1 MAKRK
6 KVKVKIGDIFSIR
19 IDENRFSYGQV
30 LAIGTICDFL
40 IIFDLVSDKHPPV
53 EEIPKEKIIFLVPTV
68 VSRIEDGLWEVLGNE
83 PTPEIHFP
91 HYKEEA
97 EEGYQ
102 LIDYL
107 GNIINSEKEIIEL
120 DKVKELV
127 SRSPSSV
134 ENAARARFLEPEW
147 DSYYDDLIYGS

>member
-1 MAKRK
+1 MAIRK

-30 LAIGTICDFL
+30 LSIGTICDFL
-40 IIFDLVSDKHPPV
+40 IIFDLVSNEHPPV
-53 EEIPKEKIIFLVPTV
+53 KEIPKGKIVFLVPTV

-83 PTPEIHFP
+83 STPAIHFP
-91 HYKEEA
+91 HYKEEV

-107 GNIINSEKEIIEL
+107 GNIINSEKEIFEL
-120 DKVKELV
+120 DKLKELE
-127 SRSPSSV
+127 SWSPSSV
-134 ENAARARFLEPEW
+134 ENVARARFLGAEW
-147 DSYYDDLIYGS
+147 NCYYDDLIYDS